1 MYKRQDQSQSETAEV
16 IQAPDQFQS
25 EKVEHLLCVP
35 NQSSAEKVKNITIKP
50 EQLPTVMVEY
60 ISPVYKYSEENIVS
74 QDPDPC
80 NTNKEEKQNS
90 PSSLS
95 SSENNSGFANTK
107 INCNH
112 D

>member
-1 MYKRQDQSQSETAEV
+1 MNKRQ
-16 IQAPDQFQS
+16 IQEGYSYSTDR
-25 EKVEHLLCVP
+25 
-35 NQSSAEKVKNITIKP
+35 SSLNNAVLP
-50 EQLPTVMVEY
+50 ENKQQY